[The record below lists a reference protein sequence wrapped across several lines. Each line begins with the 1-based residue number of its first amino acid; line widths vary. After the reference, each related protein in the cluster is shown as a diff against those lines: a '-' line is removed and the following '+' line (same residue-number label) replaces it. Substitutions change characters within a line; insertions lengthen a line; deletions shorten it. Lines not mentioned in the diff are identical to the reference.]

1 MSNSNTLLLKEFS
14 SQIVLFPSFHY
25 AYTKLQKSLE
35 TTQQRGVP
43 NSAMVIGPSGSGK
56 STLCEIFRD
65 SFGPSHDDTRP
76 DGVYRIQPAFY
87 CSTPSPVTV
96 KSFAKTVVQKLSP
109 AGKPP
114 DLRGDTVELTFRM
127 LELFNTCDIQVCEFD
142 EFHYLVK
149 PEAVKA
155 RAIVINW
162 LITLLNESH
171 LAFVLAGT
179 NDCLELLQQC
189 PALARRFPFIIELK
203 YISYSEDKA
212 SDYMILLSKLDDHIV
227 GIAQI
232 SGGSKLTDPDIA
244 SRLYVA
250 TSGNLEYIRMIIH
263 GALQNA
269 LPHRS
274 EGLNLADFKRAAAL
288 LDLKM
293 NLFNSTF
300 PFDETLSR
308 CYKKIYGLR
317 DENT

>member
-14 SQIVLFPSFHY
+14 SQIVLFPSFHH

-65 SFGPSHDDTRP
+65 SFGPPHEETQP
-76 DGVYRIQPAFY
+76 DGIYTIQPAFY

-96 KSFAKTVVQKLSP
+96 KSFAKTVVQKLAP
-109 AGKPP
+109 IGMRP
-114 DLRGDTVELTFRM
+114 DLRGDTVEFTFRM
-127 LELFNTCDIQVCEFD
+127 LELFKTCRIQVCEFD
-142 EFHYLVK
+142 EFHYLAK

-155 RAIVINW
+155 KAAVINW

-171 LAFVLAGT
+171 LSFVLAGT
-179 NDCLELLQQC
+179 DDCLELLDQC
-189 PALARRFPFIIELK
+189 DALARRFPFIIKLK
-203 YISYSEDKA
+203 YLSYSEDKA
-212 SDYMILLSKLDDHIV
+212 SDYMTLLSKLDEHIH

-274 EGLNLADFKRAAAL
+274 TGLNLTDFNRAAAL
-288 LDLKM
+288 LDLK
-293 NLFNSTF
+293 FSKSTR
-300 PFDETLSR
+300 PFDETLSE
-308 CYKKIYGLR
+308 CYHYIYG
-317 DENT
+317 